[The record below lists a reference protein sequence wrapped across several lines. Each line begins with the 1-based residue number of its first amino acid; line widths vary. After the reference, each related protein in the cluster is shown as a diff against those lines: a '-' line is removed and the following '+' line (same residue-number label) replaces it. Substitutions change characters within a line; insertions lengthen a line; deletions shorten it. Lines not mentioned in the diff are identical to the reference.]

1 MRKKSEIANHR
12 RQVPSGLGRRAS
24 LPPRAYAGEFLLAH
38 LVAFHYAILHPI
50 PGGDGFHDF
59 RSFATRTASPR
70 KAVHTFHCRRREI
83 VHIACRARR
92 AQASMREKV
101 WGSENFLDTSDG
113 FLETRAALPH
123 SQNESVGASFCRGR
137 PVGCLGKTKLF
148 AFQPTALNLGEFG
161 CSRLA
166 VSRHLRRW
174 LVQDPASSIQPCFCQ
189 RHKLTKGRNT

>member
-1 MRKKSEIANHR
+1 MSFG
-12 RQVPSGLGRRAS
+12 SDG
-24 LPPRAYAGEFLLAH
+24 GEFRVAH
-38 LVAFHYAILHPI
+38 LVAFQHAIHHTVS
-50 PGGDGFHDF
+50 GGDGFHDL
-59 RSFATRTASPR
+59 RADDAPAVSPR
-70 KAVHTFHCRRREI
+70 TSAHAFHCRRREI

-92 AQASMREKV
+92 ALASMREKV
-101 WGSENFLDTSDG
+101 WGSENLLDTSDG
-113 FLETRAALPH
+113 FLDTRAALPH
-123 SQNESVGASFCRGR
+123 SQNKSVGASFCRGR

-189 RHKLTKGRNT
+189 GHKLTKGRNT

>member
-101 WGSENFLDTSDG
+101 WETKVFLTPATVFLRQEPLYPTPRMRASERHSVEADLSAAWEKPSFLPS
-113 FLETRAALPH
+113 
-123 SQNESVGASFCRGR
+123 SQPR
-137 PVGCLGKTKLF
+137 
-148 AFQPTALNLGEFG
+148 
-161 CSRLA
+161 
-166 VSRHLRRW
+166 
-174 LVQDPASSIQPCFCQ
+174 SI
-189 RHKLTKGRNT
+189 

>member
-1 MRKKSEIANHR
+1 MRKDGAIGHHCRHVPPGSR
-12 RQVPSGLGRRAS
+12 RSACLPSR
-24 LPPRAYAGEFLLAH
+24 PHAGEFPLAH

-50 PGGDGFHDF
+50 PGGDGFHDV

-92 AQASMREKV
+92 AEASMREKV
-101 WGSENFLDTSDG
+101 WGSENLLDTSDG

-123 SQNESVGASFCRGR
+123 FQNESVGASFCRGR
-137 PVGCLGKTKLF
+137 PVGCLGKAKLF
-148 AFQPTALNLGEFG
+148 AFQPTAPNLREFG

-189 RHKLTKGRNT
+189 GHKLTKGRNT